1 MFRICGESPVID
13 ISLSFLLIV
22 ELLLNIKVSVVA
34 ICAKIN
40 KRNMATLEEIRAKI
54 EAARSN
60 VQDKIEWATE
70 LKIILKDIIDLI
82 ESGQIT
88 FSNGLSGGMLGG
100 ELSESETAI
109 TFPDATNRMMLMG
122 TITDENN
129 GGVLLEL
136 ANQFE
141 NSDFHFSILS
151 MLFTPDFLQGFFKVD
166 AGGVV
171 GQAISNNGGADMTV
185 VSDSVTLAVTDYTTG
200 AIAQFIINSSVI
212 NFVAVQAMFDAF
224 LKAKAFHYT
233 AYEDTITALAN
244 IPDEERTPGMTFY
257 AQDPID
263 SVSAEWMFEGGI
275 LDINLVE
282 KNSRYFRGKKFTG
295 PVYADDAAAGAAGLS
310 AGEIYQRTTGEIAVK
325 L

>member
-1 MFRICGESPVID
+1 
-13 ISLSFLLIV
+13 
-22 ELLLNIKVSVVA
+22 
-34 ICAKIN
+34 
-40 KRNMATLEEIRAKI
+40 MATFEEIRARI
-54 EAARSN
+54 EQARSN
-60 VQDKIEWATE
+60 IQDKIEWENE

-82 ESGQIT
+82 EGGQIT
-88 FSNGLSGGMLGG
+88 FSNGLSEGMLGG
-100 ELSESETAI
+100 QLSESETAI
-109 TFPDATNRMMLMG
+109 TFPDAANRMMLMG

-171 GQAISNNGGADMTV
+171 GQAISNNGGADLTV
-185 VSDSVTLAVTDYTTG
+185 ISDSVTLAVTDYTTG
-200 AIAQFIINSSVI
+200 AIAQFIINSTTI
-212 NFVAVQAMFDAF
+212 NFTAIQALFDAF
-224 LKAKAFHYT
+224 VKAKAFHYN
-233 AYEDTITALAN
+233 AYEDTTTALAN
-244 IPDEERTPGMTFY
+244 IPAEERTPGMTFY
-257 AQDPID
+257 AQDPVD
-263 SVSAEWMFEGGI
+263 SVAAEWMFEGGI
-275 LDINLVE
+275 LDVNLVE